1 MISRKKTIV
10 LIILCSIVS
19 LGFTFFIAQKTYTP
33 QKILLMYNH
42 SKTFQSD
49 WAKVDSLEQKG
60 LTRSALEQV
69 EKIYAK
75 AVKENIPA
83 QVAKCLIYKI
93 KFNSYIEEDSFVKAI
108 YDVQN
113 EADKSAFPL
122 RNILQSLL
130 AELYWNYYQ
139 QNMWQLHDRSQV
151 ADTKLDDIRTWDAKT
166 LIDASVKAY
175 LESLK
180 NTEDLQRT
188 PAAIFDDILIVQ
200 NESRVLRP
208 FLYDFLAYR
217 AVDFFMNEQAQITTP
232 IYAFQ
237 VDKSEYF
244 LPAKEFVKITIQSA
258 DTLSLKVYALTIL
271 QNIIASHLNDKEP
284 NALIDADLKR
294 LQLVRNHAVFSE
306 KDSLYL
312 QSLENLEKQ
321 FVNHEASAEVAY
333 RIAQYYY
340 QLGSQYKP
348 FEADTFKWYT
358 KKALEICNQ
367 TSQKFPKSFGAK
379 QCSSLKETIFQKSL
393 SFQVEFA
400 NPSNA
405 VLKASLTYKN
415 VKKIWCKVIKVDWE
429 DYYKNNENRYGEKL
443 IQYFNSFKTKN
454 EWMVELPDDGDF
466 QQHITELKIDSL
478 PFGHYVLL
486 VSDNNQFT
494 FKNHAVAYSPFWISD
509 LAYVTKRMDNG
520 KYEFFVMNRTHG
532 NPLKDVEA
540 QLYYEKYNYTSRK
553 YEWKKLNTYK
563 TDEKGSFKVEPFE
576 EYSTFYLDL
585 KYKNDRLNTNDSYY
599 QYKPYRYNYTETK
612 TFFYTDRAIYRPGQ
626 TVYFKGIV
634 LENNTDL
641 NSNKIKTK
649 HTSLVTFYDVNN
661 QKVED
666 VSLTTNEYGTFSGSF
681 TAPSSGLNGN
691 MYISDGYGS
700 AYLSVEEYKR
710 PTFEVLFEPVK
721 GQFRLNEKIKVKGKA
736 VTYAGSN
743 LDNSE
748 VQFRVTRNTSFPYWS
763 YYRWGYYPPS
773 PATEVVN
780 GIVESNDNGE
790 FEIEFTALP
799 DKSVGKKYYPTFAY
813 TVLATVT
820 DINGETHESST
831 TISVGYNAMTLFSDV
846 KDKIEKDVATSV
858 TVHSVNLNGQ
868 PVPAKG
874 KLTIWKLKEPE
885 KVFRNRLAQRP
896 DKHILTQ
903 KEYYNSF
910 PTDLYADELNKFKW
924 EKSKQVFETLFNTDT
939 TVKKNKIFL
948 KEIHQWQEGEYV
960 AEFTATDS
968 FNEEVKDIK
977 YFSLYSTASSQ
988 SIANSLWW
996 IHEQKTTC
1004 EPGEKA
1010 QIVISSAAEN
1020 VNVLVET
1027 EHGETTQTSTF
1038 IKLNNNKSLLQFP
1051 VEEKHRGGFVVH
1063 ISMVKHGRIFT
1074 NSIPIHVPFT
1084 NKQLDLEFSTF
1095 RNKLYPGQKE
1105 EWKITVKDKKGD
1117 KVAAEL
1123 LAGMYDASLDAFKP
1137 HYWNFDIYQHY
1148 YAKHYWQSNKAFG
1161 NGSSQLYQHDWNTY
1175 AGHYEHSYDYI
1186 NWFGFYMNRYNY
1198 RYSKSSMPRG
1208 GVMGDDMMREEA
1220 EQASPVA
1227 SKSKKSEDKESS
1239 GKDANIPL
1247 EETKTESSSLAKE
1260 KNKPSEP
1267 VSVRTNLNETA
1278 FFFPHLTTNEKGET
1292 QFTFTVPEAL
1302 TRWKVMAMAHTKEL
1316 KYGFGFNE
1324 TVTQKE
1330 LMVFPNLPRFF
1341 RESDGM
1347 VLSAK
1352 ISNLSAENIEG
1363 EAEMVFT
1370 NPENG
1375 EIISDK
1381 FLKEKASKK
1390 FKTEKGKSTVVS
1402 WEISIPEG
1410 YGTVACKV
1418 VAKAGKFSDGE
1429 ERIVPILT
1437 NRMLVTESMPLPIRG
1452 KQTKDFV
1459 FKKLSEA
1466 EKSSTLTHHKLT
1478 LEFTSNPAWYAIQA
1492 LPYMME
1498 YPYEC
1503 AEQTFSRYY
1512 ANSIGSHIVNSSP
1525 KVKAVF
1531 ESWKS
1536 KSPEAFLSNL
1546 SKNEELKSLVLQE
1559 TPWVLEANN
1568 ESERKKRVALLFDL
1582 NKMSDELGR
1591 ALKKLQD
1598 LQTPN
1603 GGWTWFKGMPDN
1615 RYITQH
1621 IVTGFGHLDKLG
1633 VKNLREDNT
1642 TFQMVLDG
1650 VKYLDNRIREDFEQ
1664 TKKYN
1669 KNYLNEDHLGY
1680 TQIQYLYARSYFLGD
1695 TEISSRNKEAVDYY
1709 KKQAEKYWIN
1719 KSRYMQGMLALAL
1732 HRWKNKTVSA
1742 DIIKSLKENAMYH
1755 EELGMYWKEVS
1766 NGYYWYQ
1773 APIETQALLIEAFDE
1788 VAGDKESVE
1797 AMKVWLLKNKQTN
1810 DWKTTKA
1817 TTEACYAL
1825 LLKGTDWLAQSTPV
1839 EITIGG
1845 LKIDPTKMEN
1855 VKVEAG
1861 TGYFK
1866 TSWAGSEINHSM
1878 ANVKV
1883 TKKDDGVAW
1892 GALYW
1897 QYFEDLD
1904 KITPHETPLKLNKKL
1919 FLQQN
1924 TDAGPVI
1931 KDIDKNVQLKPGDK
1945 IMVRVELRVDRDM
1958 EYVHMKDMRASG
1970 LEPINV
1976 LSGYRYSHGLGY
1988 YESTK
1993 DASTNFFFDF
2003 LPKGT
2008 YVFEY
2013 PLRVNIPGD
2022 YSNGITSIQ
2031 CMYAPEFTSHSEG
2044 IRIKVLK

>member
-1 MISRKKTIV
+1 MISKKKLLTV
-10 LIILCSIVS
+10 ILFCSIVS
-19 LGFTFFIAQKTYTP
+19 LGFTFFISQHIYTP
-33 QKILLMYNH
+33 QKTLLMYNH
-42 SKTFQSD
+42 SKTYLSD
-49 WAKVDSLEQKG
+49 WAKVDSLEGKG

-75 AVKENIPA
+75 AIKENMPA

-93 KFNSYIEEDSFVKAI
+93 KFNSHIEEDSFVKAI

-122 RNILQSLL
+122 RNVLQSVL
-130 AELYWNYYQ
+130 AELYWNYYE
-139 QNMWQLHDRSQV
+139 QNRWQLQNRTQI
-151 ADTKLDDIRTWDAKT
+151 ADSKPDDIRTWDTKT
-166 LIDASVKAY
+166 LLDASIKAY

-180 NTEDLQRT
+180 NEEDLQRT
-188 PAAIFDDILIVQ
+188 PVAAFNDILVVE
-200 NESRVLRP
+200 NESRTLRP
-208 FLYDFLAYR
+208 FLYDFLAHR

-232 IYAFQ
+232 VYAFQ
-237 VDKSEYF
+237 IDNANYF
-244 LPAKEFVKITIQSA
+244 LPAADFCKVQIKSV
-258 DTLSLKVYALTIL
+258 DTLSLKFYALSIL
-271 QNIIASHLNDKEP
+271 QNIIASHLKDKEP
-284 NALIDADLKR
+284 AALVDADLKR
-294 LQLVRNHAVFSE
+294 LRLIRSNATLE
-306 KDSLYL
+306 NKDNLYL
-312 QSLENLEKQ
+312 NALEQLEKQ
-321 FVNHEASAEVAY
+321 HSNSASSAEVSY
-333 RIAQYYY
+333 QIAQYYY
-340 QLGSQYKP
+340 QQGSQFKP
-348 FEADTFKWYT
+348 FEADTFKWHI

-367 TSQKFPKSFGAK
+367 TIGKFSNSYGAN
-379 QCSSLKETIFQKSL
+379 QCGALKETIFQKQL

-400 NPSNA
+400 NPSGA
-405 VLKASLTYKN
+405 ALKTNVSYKN
-415 VKKIWCKVIKVDWE
+415 VKKVWCKVIKLEWE

-443 IQYFNSFKTKN
+443 IQYFNSFKSKN
-454 EWMVELPDDGDF
+454 QWEVELPNDGDF
-466 QQHITELKIDSL
+466 QPHITELKIDTL
-478 PFGHYVLL
+478 PLGHYVLL
-486 VSDNNQFT
+486 ISDNKDFSY
-494 FKNHAVAYSPFWISD
+494 KNHAVAYSPFWITD
-509 LAYVTKRMDNG
+509 LAYVSKRMDNG
-520 KYEFFVMNRTHG
+520 RYEFFVKNRTQG
-532 NPLKDVEA
+532 YPIKDVEA
-540 QLYYEKYNYTSRK
+540 QLYYEKYNYTTRR

-563 TDEKGSFKVEPFE
+563 TNEKGSFTVEPFE

-599 QYKPYRYNYTETK
+599 QYKPYRDNQKETK

-626 TVYFKGIV
+626 TIYFKGIV
-634 LENNTDL
+634 LENDSEKNL
-641 NSNKIKTK
+641 NNIKTK
-649 HTSLVTFYDVNN
+649 HTSVITLYDVNY
-661 QKVED
+661 QKIAD
-666 VSLTTNEYGTFSGSF
+666 VTLTTNEYGTFSGSF
-681 TAPSSGLNGN
+681 TAPTNGLNGQ
-691 MYISDGYGS
+691 MHITDGYGS
-700 AYLSVEEYKR
+700 TYFSVEEYKR
-710 PTFEVLFEPVK
+710 PTFEVVFDPVK
-721 GQFRLNEKIKVKGKA
+721 GTYKLNENVKVKGKA
-736 VTYAGSN
+736 ATYAGSN
-743 LDNSE
+743 LDNAD
-748 VQFRVTRNTSFPYWS
+748 VQYRVTRNTNFPHWG
-763 YYRWGYYPPS
+763 YYRWGYYPKAAS
-773 PATEVVN
+773 TEIIN
-780 GIVESNDNGE
+780 GIVKTNDNGE
-790 FEIEFTALP
+790 FEIVFTASP
-799 DKSVGKKYYPTFAY
+799 DKSADKKYCPTFVY
-813 TVLATVT
+813 TVTATVT
-820 DINGETHESST
+820 DINGETHESSSYV
-831 TISVGYNAMTLFSDV
+831 SVGYNAMNLYSDL
-846 KDKIEKDVATSV
+846 KDKIEKETATIV
-858 TVHSVNLNGQ
+858 TVQSLNLNGQ

-874 KLTIWKLKEPE
+874 KLKIWKLKEPE
-885 KVFRNRLAQRP
+885 KVFRSRLGQRP
-896 DKHILTQ
+896 DMHVVNKD
-903 KEYYNSF
+903 EYYKLF
-910 PTDLYADELNKFKW
+910 PKDLYADELNKYKW
-924 EKSKQVFETLFNTDT
+924 EKSEMVFETTFDTDT
-939 TVKKNKIFL
+939 TIKKNKIPL
-948 KEIHQWQEGEYV
+948 KDITKWKEGEYF
-960 AEFTATDS
+960 AEFIATDS
-968 FNEEVKDIK
+968 FGEEAKEIK
-977 YFSLYSTASSQ
+977 YFTLYSSTSTK
-988 SIANSLWW
+988 SIAANLWW

-1004 EPGEKA
+1004 EPGEKVR
-1010 QIVISSAAEN
+1010 IIISSAAEN
-1020 VNVLVET
+1020 VSVLIET
-1027 EHGETTQTSTF
+1027 EHNETTQSSNY
-1038 IKLNNNKSLLQFP
+1038 INLNNNKTVLEFP

-1063 ISMVKHGRIFT
+1063 LSMVKYGRVYT
-1074 NSIPIHVPFT
+1074 HTIPVHVPFT

-1095 RNKLYPGQKE
+1095 RNKLYPGQNE

-1123 LAGMYDASLDAFKP
+1123 LASMYDASLDAFKP
-1137 HYWNFDIYQHY
+1137 HYWSFNIYQHY
-1148 YAKHYWQSNKAFG
+1148 YAKHNWQSNKAFA
-1161 NGSSQLYQHDWNTY
+1161 NYASQLYQIDWNTY
-1175 AGHYEHSYDYI
+1175 PGYYEHSYDYL
-1186 NWFGFYMNRYNY
+1186 NWFGFYINNYQY
-1198 RYSKSSMPRG
+1198 RYSKSSVSRG
-1208 GVMGDDMMREEA
+1208 ALAEVSADEMREE
-1220 EQASPVA
+1220 EKSPPA
-1227 SKSKKSEDKESS
+1227 SKSKEESKKSDK
-1239 GKDANIPL
+1239 DNANAPV
-1247 EETKTESSSLAKE
+1247 EQAVNENQQETQKE
-1260 KNKPSEP
+1260 KAQQTEP
-1267 VSVRTNLNETA
+1267 AVRTNLNETA

-1292 QFTFTVPEAL
+1292 QFSFTVPEAL
-1302 TRWKVMAMAHTKEL
+1302 TRWKVMAFAHTKDL

-1341 RESDGM
+1341 REGDKM
-1347 VLSAK
+1347 ILSAK
-1352 ISNLSAENIEG
+1352 ISNLAAENAEG
-1363 EAEMVFT
+1363 DAEIVFT

-1375 EIISDK
+1375 ENISSK
-1381 FLKEKASKK
+1381 CLKENAIKK

-1402 WEISIPEG
+1402 WEITVPEG
-1410 YGTVACKV
+1410 FGTFACKV
-1418 VAKAGKFSDGE
+1418 IAKAGKFSDGE
-1429 ERIVPILT
+1429 ERILPVLT

-1459 FKKLSEA
+1459 FKKLLES
-1466 EKSSTLTHHKLT
+1466 EKSSTLKHHKLT

-1559 TPWVLEANN
+1559 TPWVLDANN

-1633 VKNLREDNT
+1633 VKNLRNDNT
-1642 TFQMVLDG
+1642 TFQMVLEG

-1695 TEISSRNKEAVDYY
+1695 TEIASRNKEAVDYY
-1709 KKQAEKYWIN
+1709 KKQAEKYWLS

-1732 HRWKNKTVSA
+1732 HRWNNKVVPT
-1742 DIIKSLKENAMYH
+1742 DIIKSLKENAIYN
-1755 EELGMYWKEVS
+1755 EELGMYWKDVS
-1766 NGYYWYQ
+1766 YGYYWYQ

-1788 VAGDKESVE
+1788 VTKDKESVE

-1845 LKIDPTKMEN
+1845 LKLDPSKMEN
-1855 VKVEAG
+1855 VKVESG

-1866 TSWAGSEINHSM
+1866 TSWQGGDIKNEM

-1883 TKKDDGVAW
+1883 SKKDDGVAW

-1919 FLQQN
+1919 FLQKN
-1924 TDAGPVI
+1924 TDAGPVLKTI
-1931 KDIDKNVQLKPGDK
+1931 ENNVQLKPGDK
-1945 IMVRVELRVDRDM
+1945 IIVRVELRVDRDM

-1976 LSGYRYSHGLGY
+1976 LSGYRYNHGLGY

-2022 YSNGITSIQ
+2022 FSNGITSIQ

-2044 IRIKVLK
+2044 IRVKVLK

>member
-1 MISRKKTIV
+1 
-10 LIILCSIVS
+10 
-19 LGFTFFIAQKTYTP
+19 
-33 QKILLMYNH
+33 MYNH
-42 SKTFQSD
+42 SKTYLSD
-49 WAKVDSLEQKG
+49 WAKVDSLEGKG

-113 EADKSAFPL
+113 EADKSTFPL
-122 RNILQSLL
+122 RSVLQSVL

-139 QNMWQLHDRSQV
+139 QNRWQLQNRTQI
-151 ADTKLDDIRTWDAKT
+151 ADTKPDDIRTWDAKT

-180 NTEDLQRT
+180 NKEDLQRT
-188 PAAIFDDILIVQ
+188 PVAIFDDILVVQ
-200 NESRVLRP
+200 NESRTLRP
-208 FLYDFLAYR
+208 FLYDFLAHR

-232 IYAFQ
+232 VYAFQ
-237 VDKSEYF
+237 VDNADYF
-244 LPAKEFVKITIQSA
+244 LPSADFCKVQIKSA
-258 DTLSLKVYALTIL
+258 DTLSLKFYALTIL
-271 QNIIASHLNDKEP
+271 QNIIASHLIDKEP
-284 NALIDADLKR
+284 AALVDADLKR
-294 LQLVRNHAVFSE
+294 LKLVRNNATLEE
-306 KDSLYL
+306 KDNLYL
-312 QSLENLEKQ
+312 SALELLEKQ
-321 FVNHEASAEVAY
+321 FSNSAASSEVSY
-333 RIAQYYY
+333 QIAQYYF
-340 QLGSQYKP
+340 QQGSLYKP
-348 FEADTFKWYT
+348 FEADTFKWNI
-358 KKALEICNQ
+358 KNASEICNQ
-367 TSQKFPKSFGAK
+367 TIKKFPNSYGAN
-379 QCSSLKETIFQKSL
+379 QCSALKETIFQKQL

-400 NPSNA
+400 NPSGA
-405 VLKASLTYKN
+405 ALKTSVSYKN
-415 VKKIWCKVIKVDWE
+415 VTKIWCKVIKLDWE

-443 IQYFNSFKTKN
+443 IQYFNSFKSKN
-454 EWMVELPDDGDF
+454 QWEVELPDDGDF

-478 PFGHYVLL
+478 PLGHYVLL
-486 VSDNNQFT
+486 ISDNKDFT
-494 FKNHAVAYSPFWISD
+494 YKNHAVAYSPFWITD
-509 LAYVTKRMDNG
+509 LAYVSKRMDNG
-520 KYEFFVMNRTHG
+520 KYEFFVKNRTYG
-532 NPLKDVEA
+532 NPIKDVEA
-540 QLYYEKYNYTSRK
+540 QLYYEKYNYTSRR

-563 TDEKGSFKVEPFE
+563 TNEKGAFTVEPFE
-576 EYSTFYLDL
+576 EYTTFYLDL

-599 QYKPYRYNYTETK
+599 QYKPYRYNQIETK

-634 LENNTDL
+634 LENDSER

-649 HTSLVTFYDVNN
+649 HTSVVTFYDVNY
-661 QKVED
+661 QKIAD
-666 VSLTTNEYGTFSGSF
+666 ATLITNEYGTFSGSF
-681 TAPSSGLNGN
+681 TAPTNGLNGQ
-691 MYISDGYGS
+691 MHITDGYGS
-700 AYLSVEEYKR
+700 TYFSVEEYKR
-710 PTFEVLFEPVK
+710 PTFEVVFEPVK
-721 GQFRLNEKIKVKGKA
+721 GTFKLNDKVKVKGKA
-736 VTYAGSN
+736 ATYAGSN
-743 LDNSE
+743 LDNAD
-748 VQFRVTRNTSFPYWS
+748 VQYRVTRNTNFPQWG
-763 YYRWGYYPPS
+763 YYRWGYFPK
-773 PATEVVN
+773 PASTEIINGVVKT
-780 GIVESNDNGE
+780 NDNGE
-790 FEIEFTALP
+790 FEVEFTASP
-799 DKSVGKKYYPTFAY
+799 DKSADKKYYPTFTY
-813 TVLATVT
+813 TVTATVT
-820 DINGETHESST
+820 DINGETHESSSYV
-831 TISVGYNAMTLFSDV
+831 SVGYNAMNLYSDLN
-846 KDKIEKDVATSV
+846 DKIEKETATVVSV
-858 TVHSVNLNGQ
+858 QSLNLNGQ
-868 PVPAKG
+868 PVSAKG
-874 KLTIWKLKEPE
+874 KLIIWKLKEPE
-885 KVFRNRLAQRP
+885 KIFRSRLAQRA
-896 DKHILTQ
+896 DKHLLNK
-903 KEYYNSF
+903 KEYYELF
-910 PTDLYADELNKFKW
+910 PNDLYADELNKYNW
-924 EKSKQVFETLFNTDT
+924 EKSEKVFETTFDTDSAT
-939 TVKKNKIFL
+939 KKNKIIL
-948 KEIHQWQEGEYV
+948 KDIPKWREGEYF
-960 AEFTATDS
+960 AEFIATDS
-968 FNEEVKDIK
+968 FGEEAKEIK
-977 YFSLYSTASSQ
+977 YFTLYSSTSTK
-988 SIANSLWW
+988 SIAANLWW

-1010 QIVISSAAEN
+1010 RIIISSAAEN
-1020 VNVLVET
+1020 VSVLVET
-1027 EHGETTQTSTF
+1027 EHNEVTQTSNY
-1038 IKLNNNKSLLQFP
+1038 INLNNNKTVLEFP

-1063 ISMVKHGRIFT
+1063 ISMVKYGRIYT
-1074 NSIPIHVPFT
+1074 HTIPVHVPFT
-1084 NKQLDLEFSTF
+1084 NKQLNLEFSTF
-1095 RNKLYPGQKE
+1095 RNKLYPGQNE

-1117 KVAAEL
+1117 RVAAEL
-1123 LAGMYDASLDAFKP
+1123 LASMYDASLDAFKP
-1137 HYWNFDIYQHY
+1137 HFWSFDIYQHY
-1148 YAKHYWQSNKAFG
+1148 YSKHSWQSNKAFASY
-1161 NGSSQLYQHDWNTY
+1161 SSQLYQIDWNTY
-1175 AGHYEHSYDYI
+1175 PGYYEHSYDYL
-1186 NWFGFYMNRYNY
+1186 NWFGFYINSHYY
-1198 RYSKSSMPRG
+1198 GYFKSSVSRG
-1208 GVMGDDMMREEA
+1208 ALAESAADEMMEREEK
-1220 EQASPVA
+1220 SPPA
-1227 SKSKKSEDKESS
+1227 SKAKEESKKSDK
-1239 GKDANIPL
+1239 DNANAPV
-1247 EETKTESSSLAKE
+1247 EQTGEANQQEVKKE
-1260 KNKPSEP
+1260 KTKSTEP
-1267 VSVRTNLNETA
+1267 AVRTNLNETA

-1302 TRWKVMAMAHTKEL
+1302 TRWKVMAFAHTKDL

-1341 RESDGM
+1341 REGDKM
-1347 VLSAK
+1347 ILSTK
-1352 ISNLSAENIEG
+1352 ISNLAAENIEG
-1363 EAEMVFT
+1363 DAELVFT

-1375 EIISDK
+1375 ENISSK
-1381 FLKEKASKK
+1381 CLKENATKK

-1402 WEISIPEG
+1402 WEITVPEG
-1410 YGTVACKV
+1410 YGTFACKV
-1418 VAKAGKFSDGE
+1418 IAKAGKFSDGE
-1429 ERIVPILT
+1429 ERILPVLT

-1459 FKKLSEA
+1459 FKKLLES
-1466 EKSSTLTHHKLT
+1466 EKSATLKHHKLT

-1559 TPWVLEANN
+1559 TPWVLDANN

-1633 VKNLREDNT
+1633 VKNLRNDNT

-1695 TEISSRNKEAVDYY
+1695 TEIASRNKEAVDYY
-1709 KKQAEKYWIN
+1709 KKQAEKYWTS

-1732 HRWKNKTVSA
+1732 HRWNNKNTAS
-1742 DIIKSLKENAMYH
+1742 DIIKSLKENAIYH
-1755 EELGMYWKEVS
+1755 EELGMYWKDVS
-1766 NGYYWYQ
+1766 YGYYWYQ

-1788 VAGDKESVE
+1788 VASDKESVE

-1855 VKVEAG
+1855 VKVESG

-1866 TSWAGSEINHSM
+1866 TSWQGGEIKNVM
-1878 ANVKV
+1878 AKVKV
-1883 TKKDDGVAW
+1883 SKKDDGVAW

-1919 FLQQN
+1919 FLQKN
-1924 TDAGPVI
+1924 TDAGPVL
-1931 KDIDKNVQLKPGDK
+1931 KTIDNNVQLKPGDK
-1945 IMVRVELRVDRDM
+1945 IIVRVELRVDRDM

-1976 LSGYRYSHGLGY
+1976 LSGYRYNHGLGY

-2022 YSNGITSIQ
+2022 FSNGITSIQ

-2044 IRIKVLK
+2044 IRVKVLK